1 MYKIWLILDPRRALI
16 AVAVFAFGMV
26 LVNHFV
32 QLSTHRYGS
41 WLNEGAPAAAAQQA
55 PLPAPAQ

>member
-1 MYKIWLILDPRRALI
+1 MYKIWLILDPRRAMV
-16 AVAVFAFGMV
+16 AVLVFAFGMV

-41 WLNEGAPAAAAQQA
+41 WLNEGATPAAQHA
-55 PLPAPAQ
+55 PLPAPAN